1 MEREG
6 LSLEEAARRLRYD
19 FLRQEAEK
27 LGQHIKIYT
36 AHHADDNAETIL
48 FNLIR
53 GTGVA
58 GLTGM
63 AYQQN
68 GICRPLLDVTR
79 EELAA
84 YAAAR
89 HIPHVEDTTNAD
101 PGAAARNF
109 LRLEVMPR
117 LRQINPRAVEHIND
131 AGRRLRVADQSLEE
145 EAARRTAHVE
155 VQEGRVTLSRQAL
168 AEATDA
174 VRPRM
179 LLRLFDLLGV
189 GRRDI
194 TAAHLKAIL
203 HLTRDT
209 LWGRESR
216 VDLPQGVT
224 ARYCREWLILETRP
238 QLFDGGPAV
247 AGVPRRLGRLPDHP
261 AGSPGGGGTCPSA
274 LAAGGADGPD
284 GGPCGAGRPS
294 GSAGD
299 PRGRPQHQTAVHG
312 PPDLPPGAGPA
323 AGRLRG
329 RMPGGGVAAG
339 RGYGVCSTG
348 GGALPVHSDYRSGKG
363 ERFDM
368 KSEMERDIL
377 KVLVTEEELKARI
390 TEMGAELY
398 EQFHGKNPLF
408 LGVLKGSFVFMADLV
423 RACQVKSDVEFI
435 AVSSYQNATVS
446 SGRVQITHDLQQ
458 DITGRHLI
466 IVEDILDSGNT
477 LAFLKDYFMTK
488 GAASIT
494 IVTLLDKP
502 SRRTKAITADL
513 AGFVVPDEFV
523 VGYGLDYCQQY
534 RNVPY
539 IGVLKPE
546 VYSGE

>member
-1 MEREG
+1 MTTR
-6 LSLEEAARRLRYD
+6 
-19 FLRQEAEK
+19 
-27 LGQHIKIYT
+27 
-36 AHHADDNAETIL
+36 ETIL

-238 QLFDGGPAV
+238 QLLTEVQLLQECPV
-247 AGVPRRLGRLPDHP
+247 AWGDYRITLLDHRE
-261 AGSPGGGGTCPSA
+261 GGTCPSA
-274 LAAGGADGPD
+274 LAAGGERMGL
-284 GGPCGAGRPS
+284 
-294 GSAGD
+294 
-299 PRGRPQHQTAVHG
+299 TV
-312 PPDLPPGAGPA
+312 GPA
-323 AGRLRG
+323 APGDRLVLPETHG
-329 RMPGGGVAAG
+329 AAAASNG
-339 RGYGVCSTG
+339 CAWTAGS
-348 GGALPVHSDYRSGKG
+348 PSRSGTG
-363 ERFDM
+363 CRPSTREDAWRRCGGWAWIWRLQHRRG
-368 KSEMERDIL
+368 SP
-377 KVLVTEEELKARI
+377 A
-390 TEMGAELY
+390 
-398 EQFHGKNPLF
+398 
-408 LGVLKGSFVFMADLV
+408 GSFRLPKRQRRDL
-423 RACQVKSDVEFI
+423 I
-435 AVSSYQNATVS
+435 
-446 SGRVQITHDLQQ
+446 
-458 DITGRHLI
+458 
-466 IVEDILDSGNT
+466 
-477 LAFLKDYFMTK
+477 
-488 GAASIT
+488 
-494 IVTLLDKP
+494 
-502 SRRTKAITADL
+502 
-513 AGFVVPDEFV
+513 
-523 VGYGLDYCQQY
+523 
-534 RNVPY
+534 
-539 IGVLKPE
+539 
-546 VYSGE
+546 

>member
-1 MEREG
+1 MEELLSRCPRWVLPGRGRPALCAVSGGLDSMCLLDLLDRWCRERDGRVVAAHFNHQLRGAEADRDETFVRDWCAAHDIAFVSSSGDVRGLMEREG

-224 ARYCREWLILETRP
+224 ARYCRDVADP
-238 QLFDGGPAV
+238 GNPAPAFDGGPAV

-261 AGSPGGGGTCPSA
+261 AGPPGGGGTCPSA

-312 PPDLPPGAGPA
+312 PPDLPPGADRLPA
-323 AGRLRG
+323 VYAGGCLAAVWRL
-329 RMPGGGVAAG
+329 GVDMAFAA
-339 RGYGVCSTG
+339 
-348 GGALPVHSDYRSGKG
+348 PEG
-363 ERFDM
+363 EPCRFIQITEAA
-368 KSEMERDIL
+368 KERD
-377 KVLVTEEELKARI
+377 
-390 TEMGAELY
+390 
-398 EQFHGKNPLF
+398 
-408 LGVLKGSFVFMADLV
+408 
-423 RACQVKSDVEFI
+423 
-435 AVSSYQNATVS
+435 
-446 SGRVQITHDLQQ
+446 
-458 DITGRHLI
+458 LI
-466 IVEDILDSGNT
+466 
-477 LAFLKDYFMTK
+477 
-488 GAASIT
+488 
-494 IVTLLDKP
+494 
-502 SRRTKAITADL
+502 
-513 AGFVVPDEFV
+513 
-523 VGYGLDYCQQY
+523 
-534 RNVPY
+534 
-539 IGVLKPE
+539 
-546 VYSGE
+546 

>member
-1 MEREG
+1 MTSHSSPAPGTSGALWSGRA
-6 LSLEEAARRLRYD
+6 LSLEEAARKLRYD

-194 TAAHLKAIL
+194 TAAHLQAIL

-238 QLFDGGPAV
+238 QLLTEVQLLQECPV
-247 AGVPRRLGRLPDHP
+247 AWG
-261 AGSPGGGGTCPSA
+261 
-274 LAAGGADGPD
+274 
-284 GGPCGAGRPS
+284 
-294 GSAGD
+294 
-299 PRGRPQHQTAVHG
+299 
-312 PPDLPPGAGPA
+312 
-323 AGRLRG
+323 
-329 RMPGGGVAAG
+329 
-339 RGYGVCSTG
+339 
-348 GGALPVHSDYRSGKG
+348 DYR
-363 ERFDM
+363 
-368 KSEMERDIL
+368 I
-377 KVLVTEEELKARI
+377 
-390 TEMGAELY
+390 
-398 EQFHGKNPLF
+398 
-408 LGVLKGSFVFMADLV
+408 
-423 RACQVKSDVEFI
+423 
-435 AVSSYQNATVS
+435 
-446 SGRVQITHDLQQ
+446 
-458 DITGRHLI
+458 
-466 IVEDILDSGNT
+466 
-477 LAFLKDYFMTK
+477 
-488 GAASIT
+488 
-494 IVTLLDKP
+494 TLLDH
-502 SRRTKAITADL
+502 REGRDL
-513 AGFVVPDEFV
+513 PFGP
-523 VGYGLDYCQQY
+523 GG
-534 RNVPY
+534 R
-539 IGVLKPE
+539 G
-546 VYSGE
+546 SGWA

>member
-1 MEREG
+1 MEELLSHCPRWVLPGRGRPALCAVSGGLDSMCLLDLLDRWCRERDGRVVAAHFNHRLRGAEADRDETFVRDWCAAHDIAFVSSSGDVRGLMEREG
-6 LSLEEAARRLRYD
+6 LSLEEAARKLRYD

-194 TAAHLKAIL
+194 TAAHLQDIL

-238 QLFDGGPAV
+238 QLLTEVQLLQECPVAWGDYRITLLDHREGEGLALRPWRQGERMGLTVGPAAPGDRLV
-247 AGVPRRLGRLPDHP
+247 LPETHGAAAASNGCAWTAGSPSRSGTGCRPSTREDAWRRCGGWAWIWRLQHRRGSP
-261 AGSPGGGGTCPSA
+261 AGSF
-274 LAAGGADGPD
+274 
-284 GGPCGAGRPS
+284 R
-294 GSAGD
+294 
-299 PRGRPQHQTAVHG
+299 
-312 PPDLPPGAGPA
+312 LPK
-323 AGRLRG
+323 R
-329 RMPGGGVAAG
+329 
-339 RGYGVCSTG
+339 
-348 GGALPVHSDYRSGKG
+348 
-363 ERFDM
+363 
-368 KSEMERDIL
+368 
-377 KVLVTEEELKARI
+377 
-390 TEMGAELY
+390 
-398 EQFHGKNPLF
+398 Q
-408 LGVLKGSFVFMADLV
+408 
-423 RACQVKSDVEFI
+423 
-435 AVSSYQNATVS
+435 
-446 SGRVQITHDLQQ
+446 
-458 DITGRHLI
+458 
-466 IVEDILDSGNT
+466 
-477 LAFLKDYFMTK
+477 
-488 GAASIT
+488 
-494 IVTLLDKP
+494 
-502 SRRTKAITADL
+502 RREI
-513 AGFVVPDEFV
+513 
-523 VGYGLDYCQQY
+523 
-534 RNVPY
+534 
-539 IGVLKPE
+539 
-546 VYSGE
+546 